1 MSKEKKS
8 RKKSSALPFILILLF
23 LFVVALLFWKS
34 GLFGFGGGNGIG
46 FGESSKPVMAE
57 IPVDESS
64 EIVADEI
71 QYVDILVSGS
81 DYIFNSKKMT
91 SDEITAEINSSE
103 DDFMV
108 RIVDDNASKKAY
120 DELIN
125 ALKDNDIK
133 YIEQEQTD

>member
-23 LFVVALLFWKS
+23 LLIVALLFWMS
-34 GLFGFGGGNGIG
+34 GFFGFGGGNGIG
-46 FGESSKPVMAE
+46 FGESSVPVMAE

-91 SDEITAEINSSE
+91 DDEITAEINSYE